1 MLHNFSFIQKNGI
14 DYIKYEDPDIFCL
27 QETKCSE
34 SKLPPE
40 VKVDGYHTYW
50 LSGTVLYFTML
61 IIFTVVWSSITLTFC
76 YGKDVI

>member
-1 MLHNFSFIQKNGI
+1 LHAFLPQKNGV
-14 DYIKYEDPDIFCL
+14 DYIKHENPDMFCL

-50 LSGTVLYFTML
+50 LSGKVLVFHSVEQLRYSAGAVRLWFDNAV
-61 IIFTVVWSSITLTFC
+61 FVS
-76 YGKDVI
+76 